1 MDIANPQVFLNAMDR
16 PITRRRLGHSA
27 LACGAVVLA
36 GLAVAGWV
44 TLHSPQSMVR
54 LQASKI
60 TISTVATAP
69 FHDFIPMRGEVVPL
83 ESIVLDAVLGGRVD
97 EVYAEPGQRV
107 SAGQPL
113 LRLSDPSLELDV
125 IGRETLVI
133 QQINSQRAQQLNFE
147 VLKTNDTKAVAN
159 AEYNIVRLSRE
170 LERRRPLVAKGYVSV
185 EKLDQLTDELAYEK
199 RLRGIALSAL
209 QNDATLIKQTDDVIN
224 ENSGRL
230 NENLAAAR
238 AQLRAL
244 TVRAPADG
252 VLTSLDA
259 HVGEEK
265 TRGQHL
271 GQLDRDGGTKVKAQV
286 DEYYLARVKPGLPV
300 SVTID
305 DKREALI
312 VSKVYPQVKD
322 RKFDVDLAW
331 EGPMPHG
338 LRRGQAVNGKLQLGD
353 DAPAVVLPAGP
364 FLEASGGNWVFVL
377 DRGDAVK
384 RPVRIGRRN
393 AEAVEVLDGLQP
405 GDRVITSDYT
415 GMDHIDRISLSF

>member
-16 PITRRRLGHSA
+16 PIARRRVGHSVLA
-27 LACGAVVLA
+27 LSAVLLA
-36 GLAVAGWV
+36 GLALAGWV

-60 TISTVATAP
+60 TISTVTTAP
-69 FHDFIPMRGEVVPL
+69 FHDFIPMRGEVMPL
-83 ESIVLDAVLGGRVD
+83 ESIVLDAVLGGRVE
-97 EVYAEPGQRV
+97 EVYVEPGQGV

-170 LERRRPLVAKGYVSV
+170 LERRKPLVAKGYVSV
-185 EKLDQLTDELAYEK
+185 EKLDQLADELAYEK

-209 QNDATLIKQTDDVIN
+209 QNDATLIKQTDDVIK

-238 AQLRAL
+238 AQLQAL

-305 DKREALI
+305 DKRETLI

-331 EGPMPHG
+331 EGSMPHG

-353 DAPAVVLPAGP
+353 DSPAVVLPAGP

-393 AEAVEVLDGLQP
+393 AEAVEVLDGLRP